1 MLCMLLHC
9 FNAVCKG
16 TASSV
21 SEEKAED
28 GKNMEYIASAFIP
41 AAVLLCTALLTFSK
55 KASFDDFLRG
65 TESGITVIFRLLPTL
80 IVLVVSVS
88 MLSASGAVDFISSL
102 LAPTFER
109 LGIPTG
115 MLPLIIMR
123 PFSGSGSNAMIAD
136 IFDKYGADSL
146 TAKAASVLLGSSET
160 ILYVFAVYFSAAGIK
175 KTRHALPAAFLSM
188 IFCVFL
194 SSLICR
200 LMFG

>member
-1 MLCMLLHC
+1 
-9 FNAVCKG
+9 
-16 TASSV
+16 
-21 SEEKAED
+21 
-28 GKNMEYIASAFIP
+28 MEYIASAFIP
-41 AAVLLCTALLTFSK
+41 AAILLCAAMLTFSK
-55 KASFDDFLRG
+55 KATFDDFLRG
-65 TESGITVIFRLLPTL
+65 TEDGIKIIFRLLPTL

-88 MLSASGAVDFISSL
+88 MLLASGAVDFLSSL
-102 LAPTFER
+102 LSPLFEK

-146 TAKAASVLLGSSET
+146 TAKTASVLLGSSET
-160 ILYVFAVYFSAAGIK
+160 ILYVFAVYFSAAKIK

-188 IFCVFL
+188 VFCIFF
-194 SSLICR
+194 SSLVCR